1 MVLSIDFGLKRI
13 GLALSDESETF
24 AFSFDTIINKDE
36 DKVFSY
42 LKKII
47 EENSVDEIIIGLPLN
62 SDETDTKMSLVIR
75 KFSKKLFNL
84 TQKKVTLWNE
94 IFTSEIAKKNIQG
107 FKKGK
112 KYIDSEAARVILQ
125 EYLDS
130 ANDESFEII
139 N

>member
-1 MVLSIDFGLKRI
+1 MVLSIDYGLKRI
-13 GLALSDESETF
+13 GLALSDESNTF

-36 DKVFSY
+36 GK
-42 LKKII
+42 LLEKICNI
-47 EENSVDEIIIGLPLN
+47 VKENLVTEIVIGLPLN
-62 SDETDTKMSLVIR
+62 SDDTDTKMSLSIR
-75 KFSKKLFNL
+75 EFAKKVFNS
-84 TQKKVTLWNE
+84 TQKKVILWNE

-130 ANDESFEII
+130 KISSRKQ
-139 N
+139 